1 MKMLFFIAASCFI
14 IACNHTQ
21 SSGEAGGENNSSIP
35 KTLSDSLYKEAIE
48 GHDEGMA
55 KMGEIARYQKILKQ
69 RSDSLTGLKNKAGML
84 PALDSALQELVAAE
98 ELMNRWMRDFDPD
111 KAGSTEA
118 EKILY
123 YTREKEK
130 IDTVTAQI
138 LSSIENARRI
148 TE

>member
-1 MKMLFFIAASCFI
+1 MKILFFIAASCFF

-69 RSDSLTGLKNKAGML
+69 RSDSLAGIKNKAGML
-84 PALDSALQELVAAE
+84 PALDSVLQELTSAE
-98 ELMNRWMRDFDPD
+98 ELMNGWMRDFDPD
-111 KAGSTEA
+111 KAGSTET
-118 EKILY
+118 EKVRY

-130 IDTVTAQI
+130 IDTVNARI
-138 LSSIENARRI
+138 LRSIEKAKRV